1 MNNFKVTVDGT
12 YTVNFMDQVLTVKVK
27 DGVAISRE
35 SELEAKLELAIGQ
48 RNRYHSVAE
57 MEGMANFTVEELDMQ
72 LEKLRGEE

>member
-35 SELEAKLELAIGQ
+35 SELETKLSIAVSALKCNETFHRLGGIDDCEPCQA
-48 RNRYHSVAE
+48 
-57 MEGMANFTVEELDMQ
+57 
-72 LEKLRGEE
+72 LEKLRADTSR